1 MLLRP
6 RFLKGSY
13 RQTGEDLLTADEG
26 LTEHVLYKEGGHV
39 QEMYFIQSGE
49 VAVGYTYMHNNR
61 VNAKRT
67 HLTHIFSTKDFVG
80 DFYTLFNLRSQYHYE
95 IRTDCSCF
103 ALNKQNLLK
112 VLSTHPT
119 SVIHEF
125 QERAKLRYER
135 LMDSISSFHR

>member
-6 RFLKGSY
+6 RFFKGSY
-13 RQTGEDLLTADEG
+13 RQTGEDLLTADED

-103 ALNKQNLLK
+103 ALNK
-112 VLSTHPT
+112 
-119 SVIHEF
+119 
-125 QERAKLRYER
+125 
-135 LMDSISSFHR
+135 